1 VVGLTEYRD
10 ADGDFGDVGDRRQ
23 LVGRAGALADVETV
37 LDEVGEGVGR
47 TLLVTGET
55 GAGKT
60 ALLSALS
67 SRARKRGFAVFEG
80 AAQPDVLVPFAPVAR
95 AFEAG
100 DAGTGVPGYL
110 RSPSGPVPED
120 PESFTAQRSGQFHDV
135 ADELRA
141 MGTIDPV
148 VVVLDDLQWADP
160 ASLALFEH
168 FAAEILEFPVLVAGA
183 TCPPDA
189 AEDGDGGP
197 DVGASEVGPGWTEDV
212 GPDVH
217 RATVE
222 RVAGLD
228 RTTVVE
234 LGPLGDAGTASLV
247 GSQLDVE
254 PPPAF
259 VELVASATGGSPAL
273 VVETL
278 ALWRETGV
286 VDPASETYPT
296 DADDVAVP
304 PDAEAAVAR
313 RVERLPADQRRVLA
327 AVAVLGRG
335 SRSLLADVLE
345 GGLPDGEPV
354 DALVAAGLLETMGVA
369 LAPTSSAV
377 RSAALAAVS
386 DERRRAVAERAAGA
400 VEAPGAAAH
409 HHERAGTTE
418 LAVERYVA
426 AAEQA
431 GSVIAP
437 RVAAEAHGRARAVA
451 ASAGWV
457 DRAHELA
464 LAEGRDHLVAG
475 DIAAAG
481 ELFETVRASVDDPEV
496 AARACTAAARLH
508 RHESDLDAAV
518 RLADEGLA
526 LADDERVPSSVRRA
540 LLHVKGG
547 TAVDAGDLAT
557 ARDAFEREVE
567 AATGHGERAEA
578 LTDRAVAERL
588 GGQLG
593 EARSLLVAAVEH
605 AETAGDDE
613 VVARAVRKLAV
624 VDDQIGDVESAIE
637 EYRQLIARLK
647 EQGDVVDLPT
657 AMMNLGACYYNLG
670 RIEEAFDRFESG
682 MEMARRIDREDVEGL
697 ALGNLGLASVVL
709 GDREA
714 AVDYCER
721 GIAILESL
729 GRRDRVAMRRV
740 TLGFAHFLGE
750 ETERAMETVD
760 EAVSVARDAG
770 QKYAL
775 GYSLKFRGRFRRATG
790 DVGGAVEDHE
800 ESVAVMADL
809 GNVRHEADA
818 RVQLALDHLADGRP
832 DDALATAEGAFGSA
846 YELGHPLLVARIGAR
861 LGRVRRERGDL
872 SGAAAALDGARV
884 RQRDRCDVQEET
896 WTLLELARLAR
907 DREDPER
914 AHEFLDRATVLAEDA
929 GFERYRRVAERLRE
943 TL

>member
-1 VVGLTEYRD
+1 VVGLTEYRN
-10 ADGDFGDVGDRRQ
+10 ADGDLGDRRQ
-23 LVGRAGALADVETV
+23 LVGRADALASVETALEAV
-37 LDEVGEGVGR
+37 SGGVGR
-47 TLLVTGET
+47 TLLVSGDAGT
-55 GAGKT
+55 GKT

-67 SRARKRGFAVFEG
+67 TRTSRRGFAVFEG
-80 AAQPDVLVPFAPVAR
+80 TAQPDVLVPFAPVVR

-100 DAGTGVPGYL
+100 DGGTGVPSYL

-120 PESFTAQRSGQFHDV
+120 PGSFTAQRSAQFHDV

-168 FAAEILEFPVLVAGA
+168 VAAEIREFPVLVVGA
-183 TCPPDA
+183 TRPPET
-189 AEDGDGGP
+189 AEDGSG
-197 DVGASEVGPGWTEDV
+197 VGAVEAGPGEEEAA

-217 RATVE
+217 RGTVE
-222 RVAGLD
+222 RVGALD

-234 LGPLGDAGTASLV
+234 LGPLGDAPTASLV
-247 GSQLDVE
+247 ESLLAAE
-254 PPPAF
+254 PPPGF
-259 VELVASATGGSPAL
+259 VELVTSVTGGSPEQ

-278 ALWRETGV
+278 ALWRETGL
-286 VDPASETYPT
+286 VDPAPGTYPT
-296 DADDVAVP
+296 DADDAAVP
-304 PDAEAAVAR
+304 ADAETAVAR
-313 RVERLPADQRRVLA
+313 RVERLPADQRRVLS

-335 SRSLLADVLE
+335 SRSLLAAVLE
-345 GGLPDGEPV
+345 EGLPDGEPV
-354 DALVAAGLLETMGVA
+354 DALVAAGLLEATGSA
-369 LAPTSSAV
+369 LSPATSAV
-377 RSAALAAVS
+377 RSAALASVS
-386 DERRRAVAERAAGA
+386 HDSRRVIAERAAGA
-400 VEAPGAAAH
+400 VEAAGAAAH
-409 HHERAGTTE
+409 HHERAGDDE
-418 LAVERYVA
+418 RAVERYVA

-431 GSVIAP
+431 ASVLAP
-437 RVAAEAHGRARAVA
+437 RVAAAARGRARAVA
-451 ASAGWV
+451 ASAGRRE
-457 DRAHELA
+457 RAHELA

-475 DIAAAG
+475 DTAAAAG
-481 ELFETVRASVDDPEV
+481 LFETVRASVDDPAA
-496 AARACTAAARLH
+496 AARACSAAARLH
-508 RHESDLDAAV
+508 RHESDLDAAI

-588 GGQLG
+588 GGQLE

-613 VVARAVRKLAV
+613 AVARAVRKLAV
-624 VDDQIGDVESAIE
+624 VDDQIGDVESAVD

-657 AMMNLGACYYNLG
+657 AMMDLGACYYNLG
-670 RIEEAFDRFESG
+670 RIEAAFDRFESG
-682 MEMARRIDREDVEGL
+682 MEMARRIGREDVEGL

-740 TLGFAHFLGE
+740 TLAFARFLGG
-750 ETERAMETVD
+750 ETERATATAD

-775 GYSLKFRGRFRRATG
+775 GYGLKFRGRFRRARG
-790 DVGGAVEDHE
+790 DVAGAVEDHE

-818 RVQLALDHLADGRP
+818 RIQLALDHLADGRP
-832 DDALATAEGAFGSA
+832 DDALATAERAFGSA
-846 YELGHPLLVARIGAR
+846 YELGQPLLVARIAAR
-861 LGRVRRERGDL
+861 LGHIRHERGDL
-872 SGAAAALDGARV
+872 TGAAAALDGARV
-884 RQRDRCDVQEET
+884 RQRDRSDVQEET
-896 WTLLELARLAR
+896 WTLLALARLAR
-907 DREDPER
+907 DRGAPVR
-914 AHEFLDRATVLAEDA
+914 AHEHLDRAHDLATDA
-929 GFERYRRVAERLRE
+929 GFERYRRTAERLRE